1 MSIFSSEPPTQPNLA
16 ANNVNPV
23 DGTTLVLNCT
33 VKNDQVNTYQF
44 YHDGQPM
51 GLPQPNNILNIV
63 VSTDSNQNGD
73 YQCSALIGNISS
85 TYNNTVKI
93 SGRFSVVV

>member
-1 MSIFSSEPPTQPNLA
+1 M
-16 ANNVNPV
+16 
-23 DGTTLVLNCT
+23 LVLNCS
-33 VKNDQVNTYQF
+33 VANAQVNTYQF
-44 YHDGQPM
+44 YHDGNPL